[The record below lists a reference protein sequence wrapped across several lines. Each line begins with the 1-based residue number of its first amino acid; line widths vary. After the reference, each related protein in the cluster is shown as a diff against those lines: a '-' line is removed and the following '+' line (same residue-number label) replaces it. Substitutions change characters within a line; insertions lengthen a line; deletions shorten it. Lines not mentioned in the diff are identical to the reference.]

1 MSSNIKEWKT
11 TLLGVLL
18 IVVDIYYL
26 LFLKYDKI
34 TFFGVLAVSV
44 ALLFAPDNLI
54 GGIKSLIDKNKNKEL

>member
-1 MSSNIKEWKT
+1 MSSNVKEWKT
-11 TLLGVLL
+11 TVLGALL

-26 LFLKYDKI
+26 LYLEYSKI
-34 TFFGVLAVSV
+34 TFFGLLAVGV